1 MKYIKLFEDFFPWQH
16 KMTDEEYQKVWNYL
30 CYYVFPNEKVELI
43 NQVVVE
49 GVLETEFL
57 DFQQKI
63 NNPNYKPLPKF
74 QIVNEVGSS
83 ITGLSSEFQR
93 ELNNQTYNS
102 QNCEGWKHLF
112 VDVMNSLQSKRTRY
126 YPSYQYDFNLM
137 VVDNWKGYTKGQ
149 LRNMLNGEKWAS
161 SNEIT
166 EHLKESL
173 YRYSKHFDLDLK
185 INVNT
190 WGTRGVIGLN
200 TYVFEVRLT
209 DLDFEPKPD
218 SEIWK

>member
-1 MKYIKLFEDFFPWQH
+1 
-16 KMTDEEYQKVWNYL
+16 
-30 CYYVFPNEKVELI
+30 
-43 NQVVVE
+43 
-49 GVLETEFL
+49 
-57 DFQQKI
+57 
-63 NNPNYKPLPKF
+63 
-74 QIVNEVGSS
+74 
-83 ITGLSSEFQR
+83 
-93 ELNNQTYNS
+93 
-102 QNCEGWKHLF
+102 
-112 VDVMNSLQSKRTRY
+112 MNSLQSKRTRY

-200 TYVFEVRLT
+200 TYVFEIRLE
-209 DLDFEPKPD
+209 DFDFEPKPD